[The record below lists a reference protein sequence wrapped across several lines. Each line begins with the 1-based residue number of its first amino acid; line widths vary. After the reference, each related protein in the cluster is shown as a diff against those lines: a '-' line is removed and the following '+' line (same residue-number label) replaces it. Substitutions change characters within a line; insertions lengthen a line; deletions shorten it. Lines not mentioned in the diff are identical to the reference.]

1 MNNKKG
7 FTLIEL
13 IVAMSVAA
21 IFMVCVV
28 ALISPSTKIF
38 NRTEDSSDARLL
50 AESLLE
56 EIRHEAN
63 LSTSLTAGATDEK
76 GNGHINIDEKVIAVD
91 KEGFLVRTN
100 ASGGDS
106 QKLFDDKFYKNKTV
120 GMTAANVKNVDNC
133 VDMTL
138 KIYSDGRELYSL
150 DSRLKPVLGK
160 KVTSVKGE
168 PEGASGDSDGTGKV
182 EITTNKEWAA
192 TSYVRGDI
200 IDYNGILYA
209 VVKGVTVHKEWV
221 PLGPDWVGVP
231 DFIKVTDKVWR
242 KKDIGNWG
250 RLWDVQPGDQ
260 FVDDDGTLYIYVLS
274 QFDPAG
280 AIPPPSTWWA
290 KVTEEC
296 YKKW

>member
-91 KEGFLVRTN
+91 KDGFLVRTN

-120 GMTAANVKNVDNC
+120 GMTAANVKDVDNC

-160 KVTSVKGE
+160 SKTVVEAESEGPGGETGGVTIT
-168 PEGASGDSDGTGKV
+168 TGK
-182 EITTNKEWAA
+182 EWKAGEYYYRGNIFKTKDGALYITISDFGQLFEHWE
-192 TSYVRGDI
+192 
-200 IDYNGILYA
+200 LQ
-209 VVKGVTVHKEWV
+209 
-221 PLGPDWVGVP
+221 GPDSFP
-231 DFIKVTDKVWR
+231 ASFAKIKDRILTDDDLV
-242 KKDIGNWG
+242 DTGAA
-250 RLWDVQPGDQ
+250 VYFESVYPGDQ
-260 FVDDDGTLYIYVLS
+260 YLSKDGTLYIYMNASGGVHAFL
-274 QFDPAG
+274 
-280 AIPPPSTWWA
+280 PSVSPNFWH
-290 KVTEEC
+290 K
-296 YKKW
+296 YN